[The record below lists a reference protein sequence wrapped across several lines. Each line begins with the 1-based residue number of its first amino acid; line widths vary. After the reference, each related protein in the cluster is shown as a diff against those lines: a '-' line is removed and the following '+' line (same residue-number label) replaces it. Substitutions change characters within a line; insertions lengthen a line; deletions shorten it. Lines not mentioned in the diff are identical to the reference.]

1 MNSSLVP
8 IFRSDSQLAVL
19 DTVLSSSEPVS
30 TSDVIRATG
39 LSQPLAHRELR
50 RLADAGVFRE
60 TRVGRSALFVADESN
75 PAVRHLRALT
85 TIALGPQKLI
95 ETALHGIRGIE
106 RALIFGSFAARAA
119 GIPGKNPEDIDVLII
134 GVPERRSV
142 YDALDGADSAIRR
155 EVNVTFIRP
164 ERWEHGEEELVRRV
178 KENPIIE
185 LAIA

>member
-1 MNSSLVP
+1 MP
-8 IFRSDSQLAVL
+8 IFRSSSQLAVL
-19 DTVLSSSEPVS
+19 DAVLSSPEPVS

-60 TRVGRSALFVADESN
+60 TRVGRSALFVADDSN
-75 PAVRHLRALT
+75 PAVAPLRALT
-85 TIALGPQKLI
+85 AIAVGPQKLI
-95 ETALHGIRGIE
+95 ETALQGIDGID

-119 GIPGKNPEDIDVLII
+119 GIPGKSPGDVDVLII
-134 GVPERRSV
+134 GTPERRSV
-142 YDALDGADSAIRR
+142 YDALDAVDAAVRR
-155 EVNVTFIRP
+155 EVNVSFVRP
-164 ERWEHGEEELVRRV
+164 ERWELGEDELVRRV